1 MGLMNL
7 LQGGNTGS
15 EVESGLVD
23 KGGKLPD

>member
-1 MGLMNL
+1 MGLMSL